1 MKRRLV
7 VLKSSTSALLPSQ
20 LVEQANAQLQRILG
34 EHNPGE
40 KLPSKIWAKLV
51 SSIALKTSHQMALN
65 QFLPAASPPVSLQQM
80 PDNNNSNEWEENL
93 QVE

>member
-1 MKRRLV
+1 M
-7 VLKSSTSALLPSQ
+7 LKSSTSALLPSQ

-40 KLPSKIWAKLV
+40 KLPSKIRAKLF